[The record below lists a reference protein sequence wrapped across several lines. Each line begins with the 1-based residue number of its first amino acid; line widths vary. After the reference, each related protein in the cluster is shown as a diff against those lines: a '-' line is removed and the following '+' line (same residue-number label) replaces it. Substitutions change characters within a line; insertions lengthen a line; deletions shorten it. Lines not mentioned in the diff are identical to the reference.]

1 MRVFG
6 LERYHPGLSLDCVIF
21 GFHENEL
28 KVLLL
33 KMKNWDMWALP
44 GGFVPNNMSVDEAAA
59 EALFERTGL
68 KDIFLRQFYLFGN
81 PERNN
86 ADHVE
91 KLVERGVIPD
101 NLRAW
106 FSQRFVSIG
115 YYSLVEFSKVTPVPD
130 AISEFCEWKSLNDLP
145 PMIIDHEEILEKAYQ
160 TLKKE
165 LDDEPV
171 GLNLLPEKFT
181 MTELQT
187 LYETILGKQLDRRNF
202 RRKILAWDILAETGE
217 RRMGGRHKAPVL
229 YQFDQEKY
237 DRALREGLKQGW

>member
-1 MRVFG
+1 MHDFA
-6 LERYHPGLSLDCVIF
+6 LEGYHPGLSLDCVIF

-33 KMKNWDMWALP
+33 KMKNWDKWALP
-44 GGFVPNNMSVDEAAA
+44 GGFVPKNMGVDEAAA

-91 KLVERGVIPD
+91 KLVKRGVIQE
-101 NLRAW
+101 NLKSW
-106 FSQRFVSIG
+106 FSQRFVSMG

-130 AISEFCEWKSLNDLP
+130 TISEFCEWKPLSDLP
-145 PMIIDHEEILEKAYQ
+145 PMIIDHEEILQRAYQ

-171 GLNLLPEKFT
+171 WLNLLPEKFT

-202 RRKILAWDILAETGE
+202 RRKILSWEILVETGE
-217 RRMGGRHKAPVL
+217 RRTGGRHKAPIL
-229 YQFDQEKY
+229 YQFDLEKY